1 MSVLVVRRIHHKN
14 YFMLNLNDICYIFII
29 WNLGDNQPEKLPPG
43 VYYSNTELAV
53 LLLKKS
59 KHKFMCD
66 T

>member
-1 MSVLVVRRIHHKN
+1 
-14 YFMLNLNDICYIFII
+14 MLNLNDICYIFII